1 MQNHRLLTEAC
12 CFTLIAAG
20 GIVYA
25 ASLPHSDMDFLNTAA
40 RIDMFEAHEGEMA
53 QNQATRGDVK
63 DLANA
68 LVQDYST
75 CYSQLARLAAKT
87 GTTVPKGIDIAG
99 NSTISQLVNLK
110 GTSFDRQFAKDEVSA
125 QRNALAVFQH
135 EAKYGK
141 DASVKAFAS
150 QTIPVLE
157 RDLKRAET
165 CAGLARRT

>member
-1 MQNHRLLTEAC
+1 M
-12 CFTLIAAG
+12 
-20 GIVYA
+20 YA
-25 ASLPHSDMDFLNTAA
+25 ASLSHSDMDFLNSAA

-68 LVQDYST
+68 LVQDYSAS
-75 CYSQLARLAAKT
+75 YSQLSDLAAKT
-87 GTTVPKGIDIAG
+87 GTVIPKGIDIAR
-99 NSTISQLVNLK
+99 NRTITQLVNLK
-110 GTSFDRQFAKDEVSA
+110 GTSFDRRFAQDEVTA
-125 QRNALAVFQH
+125 QRNALAVFKH

-141 DASVKAFAS
+141 DAHVKTYAS

-165 CAGLARRT
+165 CAGLARHT